1 LKYLSYAA
9 KKYPD
14 VFKGIMENAEFRKMF
29 VYVDFAYASL
39 ISDVKAFRESLLSDL
54 SEKGVKISK
63 SNGDLFIGN
72 TGTTLMEATQDI
84 LALEPALSEKELQDI
99 WGWLKK

>member
-29 VYVDFAYASL
+29 VYVDFAYTNL
-39 ISDVKAFRESLLSDL
+39 ISDVKAFRDSLLSDF
-54 SEKGVKISK
+54 K
-63 SNGDLFIGN
+63 
-72 TGTTLMEATQDI
+72 
-84 LALEPALSEKELQDI
+84 
-99 WGWLKK
+99 